1 MRVPVTSVLFNYRRL
16 AIEGQR
22 IRCAPVK
29 KTLSKW
35 KRRRALRALDEREL
49 AKAEETLRLLA
60 GKRRVFREAIA
71 KGVSSRKGS
80 LAKMRLANRGARGH
94 QRDLKQRVLNP

>member
-1 MRVPVTSVLFNYRRL
+1 MRACKEDVV
-16 AIEGQR
+16 
-22 IRCAPVK
+22 
-29 KTLSKW
+29 KW

-49 AKAEETLRLLA
+49 AKAEEAPRLPA

-80 LAKMRLANRGARGH
+80 PAKMRPANRGARGH
-94 QRDLKQRVLNP
+94 QRDLTQRVLNP